1 MTSQVVWSSMLDM
14 LQELE
19 LDIQYLSYCLKKQT
33 LHCIR
38 FVLSE
43 IEKIHGHGEKEQ
55 ETLHKKGSLS
65 DTHGIFALI
74 LF

>member
-1 MTSQVVWSSMLDM
+1 MLDM

-33 LHCIR
+33 NITLYKICVER
-38 FVLSE
+38 DK
-43 IEKIHGHGEKEQ
+43 KIHGHGEKEQ
-55 ETLHKKGSLS
+55 MTLHKKGSLS